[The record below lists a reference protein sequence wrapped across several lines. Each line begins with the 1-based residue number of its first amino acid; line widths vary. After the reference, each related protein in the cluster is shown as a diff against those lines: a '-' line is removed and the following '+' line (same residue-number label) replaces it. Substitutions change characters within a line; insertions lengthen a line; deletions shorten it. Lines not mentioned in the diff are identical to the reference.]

1 MNCHYSPYQVDV
13 VTYNN
18 ALSAC
23 VKSKQW
29 QQSLQLFEDAQWIG
43 ALVMG
48 ISGAISNQQIVNMF
62 FRKYVYCSSNYMCI
76 VHVYI
81 YMWCLYIYIFVF
93 VHTAY

>member
-43 ALVMG
+43 ALMG
-48 ISGAISNQQIVNMF
+48 LGDGDIWGYQQHAYCIF
-62 FRKYVYCSSNYMCI
+62 KYAYCSSNYICI
-76 VHVYI
+76 VHVEI
-81 YMWCLYIYIFVF
+81 QM
-93 VHTAY
+93 